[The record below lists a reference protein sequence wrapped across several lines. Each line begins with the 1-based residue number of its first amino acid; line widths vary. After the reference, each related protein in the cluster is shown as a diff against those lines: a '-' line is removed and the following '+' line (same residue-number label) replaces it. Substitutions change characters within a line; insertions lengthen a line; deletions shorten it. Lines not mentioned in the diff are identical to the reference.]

1 MSLEMTGRERQIQ
14 KIEERTGELAKEIL
28 LNESAIYETEKEI
41 GKIEEDIL
49 DHPLILNYI
58 QSLKILIERI
68 TKKNELYKAE
78 IFENELKI
86 KQLKGNDQG

>member
-1 MSLEMTGRERQIQ
+1 MAGRERQIQ
-14 KIEERTGELAKEIL
+14 KIEERIGELAKEIL

-41 GKIEEDIL
+41 GKIDEDIL
-49 DHPLILNYI
+49 DHSIILNYI

-68 TKKNELYKAE
+68 TKRNELYKSE

-86 KQLKGNDQG
+86 KHLKGDDKD

>member
-1 MSLEMTGRERQIQ
+1 
-14 KIEERTGELAKEIL
+14 
-28 LNESAIYETEKEI
+28 LNESATYETEKES

-49 DHPLILNYI
+49 DHPVILNYI

-68 TKKNELYKAE
+68 SKKKEIYKAE

-86 KQLKGNDQG
+86 RQIRGDDKS

>member
-1 MSLEMTGRERQIQ
+1 MAGHEQQIQ
-14 KIEERTGELAKEIL
+14 QIEERNSELAKEIL
-28 LNESAIYETEKEI
+28 LNESATYETEKEI
-41 GKIEEDIL
+41 GKIDEDIL
-49 DHPLILNYI
+49 DHPVILNYI

-86 KQLKGNDQG
+86 KQLKGDDKD